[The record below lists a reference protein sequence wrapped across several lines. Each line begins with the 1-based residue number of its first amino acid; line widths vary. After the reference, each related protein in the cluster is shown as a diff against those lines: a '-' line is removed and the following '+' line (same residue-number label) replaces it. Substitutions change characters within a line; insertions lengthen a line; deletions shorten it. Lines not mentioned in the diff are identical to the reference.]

1 MLDSRSRAWR
11 GAWIV
16 ATSLCVTCAAC
27 AGCAGQWRVI
37 DPVTGVSCELDDTA
51 MVRDTLYFGRG
62 EPSGDGVADGE
73 WKRFLD
79 EVVTPRFP
87 DGLTVFDATGQWR
100 GKSGVL
106 VQERSV
112 VVTIL
117 HAPDEASTQAVH
129 DIAAEYKRRFAQ
141 EAVLR
146 ERTPTCARFE

>member
-1 MLDSRSRAWR
+1 MLDSRRRAWR

-16 ATSLCVTCAAC
+16 VTSLCAAC
-27 AGCAGQWRVI
+27 AGCAGQWRAI

-51 MVRDTLYFGRG
+51 MVRDTLYFGRS
-62 EPSGDGVADGE
+62 EPSGGVVADGE

-79 EVVTPRFP
+79 DVVTPRFP

-117 HAPDEASTQAVH
+117 HAPDEASTSAVRE
-129 DIAAEYKRRFAQ
+129 IAAEYRRRFGQ

-146 ERTPTCARFE
+146 ERTATCARFE